1 MDAQHGGWMLLG
13 LCSTEAQVGLVFRAY
28 WTQHASV
35 VNNQYRNSTT
45 QVNVTK
51 YQTDQYGQRME
62 LQVHYIS
69 LCTNNWNAYEIIDT
83 R

>member
-1 MDAQHGGWMLLG
+1 MSLG
-13 LCSTEAQVGLVFRAY
+13 LCSTESQVGLVFRTY
-28 WTQHASV
+28 RTQHASV
-35 VNNQYRNSTT
+35 VNNQYHNSTP

-51 YQTDQYGQRME
+51 YQTDQYGQGME

-69 LCTNNWNAYEIIDT
+69 LCTNNRTAYEIIDT